1 MQKIK
6 IKLPVCGCDRS
17 EIIGDE
23 VIFTKCPICK
33 KDYEEQEVELIEEK
47 ENDQKST

>member
-17 EIIGDE
+17 QIIGTE
-23 VIFTKCPICK
+23 VPTKCPICK
-33 KDYEEQEVELIEEK
+33 KDYREQEITIMK
-47 ENDQKST
+47 ETGNEIIG